1 MSTKTFLAISFPSM
15 IVGSVIF
22 GSLVGHADSGRDA
35 HSWAASDSTIVAQ
48 ADPRPARPAPPPAP
62 RPVAPVAPVAPVVPD
77 KGISVEIHDGKV
89 TVSGLPE
96 IVNNAL
102 RSAQDAINSS
112 TLPKDA
118 KDKLDKHIEN
128 IRTKITARLS
138 HINITDLEHLGDQM
152 TAMGDDISA
161 EMEELGHEMEKY
173 DGQLGKD
180 FEKNLSRSLRKSFGP
195 KGLHIDINGLHGDLD
210 TGDGDDDDD
219 KLSSP
224 PDVDDDDELDDAV
237 KDLGDLSLGGPQ
249 RDQIQKLRTASDRA
263 VATAKKQLDQ
273 ASDSLK
279 KQLDNP
285 ATSDAEI
292 ARSIDAVTQQEAAIR
307 KARILAWHD
316 ARRVLDEAQRKK
328 VQDAAAKA
336 KKHSK

>member
-1 MSTKTFLAISFPSM
+1 MSRTKMFLAISVPSM
-15 IVGSVIF
+15 ILGGVIF

-35 HSWAASDSTIVAQ
+35 HYWAASDSTIVAQ
-48 ADPRPARPAPPPAP
+48 ADPRRAPTAPTAPTAPAAPTSPG
-62 RPVAPVAPVAPVVPD
+62 
-77 KGISVEIHDGKV
+77 KGISVEVHDGKV
-89 TVSGLPE
+89 TVSGIPD
-96 IVNNAL
+96 IVSSAL
-102 RSAQDAINSS
+102 RSAQEVINSS

-118 KDKLDKHIEN
+118 KDKLAKHIEN

-138 HINITDLEHLGDQM
+138 HLNITDLEHLGDQM

-161 EMEELGHEMEKY
+161 EMEELGREMEKY
-173 DGQLGKD
+173 NGQLGKD
-180 FEKNLSRSLRKSFGP
+180 FEKKLSKSLGKSFSKSFGP
-195 KGLHIDINGLHGDLD
+195 KGLHIDINGLHGDLNTVD
-210 TGDGDDDDD
+210 DGDDDDD

-237 KDLGDLSLGGPQ
+237 KDLGDLSLKGPQ
-249 RDQIQKLRTASDRA
+249 REQIQKLRADSDRA

-285 ATSDAEI
+285 ATSDADI
-292 ARSIDAVTQQEAAIR
+292 ARSIDAVTRQEAAIR

-316 ARRVLDEAQRKK
+316 ARRVLDDAQRKQ
-328 VQDAAAKA
+328 VQDAASKA
-336 KKHSK
+336 KKPSK